1 MIGDKHEE
9 TMGKMGAIL
18 AAGILDAGGR
28 NVTIALRS
36 RSGHDR
42 VTAVV
47 GMAVF
52 TQWWYWYPLAYF
64 LSLTFAP
71 TALIGLNGA
80 LQMPRLEVTSAARP
94 SQFAY
99 PAPLSDKK
107 EEEVKKVPTAQLS
120 TTARA
125 KTKAKKDAAEKA
137 EKGKEAIEKAGAK
150 GGKKEEEKEKEGG
163 DAMEVEKEPEA
174 KKVKKEKEPESEVL
188 SNPARVIPA
197 QEKYIKFPEGSR
209 YAPLKKVAAGW
220 VLLKDLK

>member
-1 MIGDKHEE
+1 VIADKHEE
-9 TMGKMGAIL
+9 TMGTMGAIL

-52 TQWWYWYPLAYF
+52 TQWWYWYPLVYF

-71 TALIGLNGA
+71 TALIGLNA
-80 LQMPRLEVTSAARP
+80 NLQMPRLDVSSAARP
-94 SQFAY
+94 SLFAY

-125 KTKAKKDAAEKA
+125 KSKAKKDAAEKA
-137 EKGKEAIEKAGAK
+137 EKGKEALDKVVKKE
-150 GGKKEEEKEKEGG
+150 GGKKEGEKEGG
-163 DAMEVEKEPEA
+163 DAMEVDKEPEA
-174 KKVKKEKEPESEVL
+174 KKVKKEKEPESELL
-188 SNPARVIPA
+188 SNPARVVPA
-197 QEKYIKFPEGSR
+197 QEKHIRFLEGSQ

-220 VLLKDLK
+220 VLLKNLK